1 MKGRKT
7 NDPNR
12 DQALYEWCLTFI
24 NEYERAPTR
33 KEATKKALELS
44 EDPSFQASKGWLDKF
59 SRKYNIEFTPLKI
72 SPPKTGK
79 KKLNGFSESDS
90 ASSVSNNDSFSMDG
104 ISPVMQTIHAAQV
117 QQPMGNNNGYNNNYQ
132 GQTFTSTMFQPE
144 FGGDEGKMNQFFDFG
159 SQNNNG
165 NGNGY
170 DGMNYEKK
178 EFMPSLDQ
186 FQPLNI
192 GGGGNYNYSYPQNY
206 QQPQQPNQNMVYGMN
221 PEGAYQMEHAMNN
234 IHTLQPHSDISSFLD
249 LGEPY
254 NMKDWQTKYEYP
266 M

>member
-12 DQALYEWCLTFI
+12 DQALYEWCLKFI

-72 SPPKTGK
+72 SPPKAGK

-117 QQPMGNNNGYNNNYQ
+117 QQPMPMNNYNNNYQ
-132 GQTFTSTMFQPE
+132 QTFTSTMFQPE
-144 FGGDEGKMNQFFDFG
+144 FQGEDGKMNNFLDFG
-159 SQNNNG
+159 LQNNGGNSNG
-165 NGNGY
+165 F
-170 DGMNYEKK
+170 DSMNYEKK
-178 EFMPSLDQ
+178 EFTPSLDQ
-186 FQPLNI
+186 FQPLNA
-192 GGGGNYNYSYPQNY
+192 GSGNYNNYGYHQQQNY
-206 QQPQQPNQNMVYGMN
+206 PQQPNQNMVYGMN
-221 PEGAYQMEHAMNN
+221 PEGMHQMEHAMSN
-234 IHTLQPHSDISSFLD
+234 IHHGLQPHSDISSFLD

-254 NMKDWQTKYEYP
+254 KDWQMKYEYP